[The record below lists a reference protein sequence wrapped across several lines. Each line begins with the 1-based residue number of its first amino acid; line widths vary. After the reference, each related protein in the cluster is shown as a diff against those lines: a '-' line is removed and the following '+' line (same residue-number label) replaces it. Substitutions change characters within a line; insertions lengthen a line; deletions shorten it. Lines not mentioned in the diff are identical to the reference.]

1 MGIVDPTL
9 VPCGVVVV
17 DGAAAWCQDPAYLYK
32 TLNISFNR
40 KATYIFISW
49 IYILGLGR
57 AVQEIYV

>member
-9 VPCGVVVV
+9 DPCGVVVV

-40 KATYIFISW
+40 KATYIFI
-49 IYILGLGR
+49 
-57 AVQEIYV
+57 